1 MQATINIVR
10 RWMILFV
17 TCSLWFCC
25 SAITL
30 AAQIPQLTAPV
41 MDQAHLLSESDHI
54 TLNQELLTFARKK
67 GSQIVFLIIPT
78 LGEEDIFDYSSRVFD
93 QWKLGRKGISDG
105 VLVVIAVQDR
115 KIRINPGSGI
125 EGAIP
130 DITAKAIIDQIM
142 QPEFRQGNYFAGIYG
157 AANALEKLINHEE
170 LPALKK
176 PATQEGYL
184 VYFFFI
190 FIFLMP
196 FFYWLERILGKI
208 IASGL
213 SGVLNFGL
221 AYVLGYP
228 FFICFTALF
237 IGFVLAYFL
246 LLNRSGFHSD
256 FWNGPD
262 SGFNG
267 RGGGFFGDGG
277 FRGGGFSG
285 GGGGFSGGGASG
297 GW

>member
-125 EGAIP
+125 EGAIC
-130 DITAKAIIDQIM
+130 
-142 QPEFRQGNYFAGIYG
+142 
-157 AANALEKLINHEE
+157 L
-170 LPALKK
+170 
-176 PATQEGYL
+176 
-184 VYFFFI
+184 
-190 FIFLMP
+190 
-196 FFYWLERILGKI
+196 
-208 IASGL
+208 
-213 SGVLNFGL
+213 
-221 AYVLGYP
+221 
-228 FFICFTALF
+228 
-237 IGFVLAYFL
+237 
-246 LLNRSGFHSD
+246 
-256 FWNGPD
+256 
-262 SGFNG
+262 
-267 RGGGFFGDGG
+267 
-277 FRGGGFSG
+277 
-285 GGGGFSGGGASG
+285 
-297 GW
+297 